1 MSTSDSLQSI
11 IMQMGRHYRQAGAGY
26 TWLDAALDVVGEHG
40 YTILS
45 DNGGGDEAVA
55 IFINDE
61 TLAST
66 RELIDRLRQIGQAV
80 DTATGSDLERL
91 DEEAAEI
98 DGILSE
104 LLVSLLVDAGLV
116 EPLVAGEGL

>member
-1 MSTSDSLQSI
+1 
-11 IMQMGRHYRQAGAGY
+11 
-26 TWLDAALDVVGEHG
+26 VVGEHG

-45 DNGGGDEAVA
+45 DNRDGDGPAA

-66 RELIDRLRQIGQAV
+66 RELIDRLRQIGAATETV
-80 DTATGSDLERL
+80 TGSDLGEL

-98 DGILSE
+98 DGILSD

-116 EPLVAGEGL
+116 EPLVVSEGS

>member
-1 MSTSDSLQSI
+1 MDEALALVA
-11 IMQMGRHYRQAGAGY
+11 QMIRNYNWGGSGY
-26 TWLDAALDVVGEHG
+26 TWLDAMIDVVGEHG

-45 DNGGGDEAVA
+45 DNGDGDGPAA

-66 RELIDRLRQIGQAV
+66 RELVDRLRQIGQAV
-80 DTATGSDLERL
+80 DSATGSDLDEL

-98 DGILSE
+98 DGILSD

-116 EPLVAGEGL
+116 EPLVVSEDS

>member
-1 MSTSDSLQSI
+1 MSNELVDLVG
-11 IMQMGRHYRQAGAGY
+11 QMCRRYVRGNSGY
-26 TWLDAALDVVGEHG
+26 TWLDALLDVASDHG

-45 DNGGGDEAVA
+45 DNGDGDGPVA

-80 DTATGSDLERL
+80 GTATGSDLDEL

-98 DGILSE
+98 DGILSD
-104 LLVSLLVDAGLV
+104 LLVSLLVDAVLV
-116 EPLVAGEGL
+116 EPLVAREGS